1 MFTGVLSPFPP
12 LVSARFF
19 FLREFVIKILE
30 FHFSFSFR
38 PRRRFVFQ
46 TKMSGKFVEIY
57 FLFYS
62 FVYLFV
68 DLPSLYLALMLL
80 IYRSRSS
87 TESSIPAP
95 LNQSRLSLWSCC
107 YLIIIIK
114 TTQ

>member
-1 MFTGVLSPFPP
+1 MGVLSPFPP
-12 LVSARFF
+12 LVSAPFF